1 MKQLIAR
8 FGLPVIVVALML
20 LAGLP
25 RTVERSDAA
34 TLAVV
39 TGTPT
44 EPPTRTPTDTP
55 TTGTATPT
63 PTATPT
69 KKPPSKPGFADP
81 AITKSASVGEARIG
95 DEVAFTIS
103 VTNLGNETA
112 ADVVVTDSLA
122 DYLDLLDVTT
132 TRGDVSVGG
141 QTVTVNV
148 GEVAPGDV
156 VSVRI
161 RTRVNERAQPPGG
174 RNGATVTTT
183 SPGDDPSN
191 NTSEVTFTIG
201 AAPTPTA
208 TPELQQSPAPPAPPV
223 RPSRL
228 PRTGTPDDG
237 SSGVVLAAALGLAA
251 VGVSLLLR
259 RRARR

>member
-34 TLAVV
+34 TLAVI

-44 EPPTRTPTDTP
+44 EPPTRTPTNTP
-55 TTGTATPT
+55 TVGT
-63 PTATPT
+63 PTATKIPT
-69 KKPPSKPGFADP
+69 KKPETPRFADP
-81 AITKSASVGEARIG
+81 AITKSVSVGEARIG
-95 DEVAFTIS
+95 DEVTFTLN

-112 ADVVVTDSLA
+112 ANVMVNDPVA
-122 DYLDLLDVTT
+122 DYLDILETTT
-132 TRGDVSVGG
+132 TRGDVSVSGRNIV
-141 QTVTVNV
+141 VTI
-148 GEVAPGDV
+148 GDVAPGDQ
-156 VSVRI
+156 VSIRL

-174 RNGATVTTT
+174 RNAATVSTT

-191 NTSEVTFTIG
+191 NFSEVTFTIG